1 LQLINLRVMVVFTLG
16 EIIGRIQSL
25 ANAND
30 KLEDKLNN
38 LIEENINLGSTV
50 QTLKEESEFKDSHI
64 QKLEEDFSNLLKEY
78 DELQSEFQAETE
90 KTQTGKSEQPENAYK
105 KNLVNF
111 DYLLDLKHL
120 KEEKN
125 ELIKENTILKK
136 KLESF
141 QNEINHRYIPK
152 IDAEKKIIQIE
163 QEKNSVI
170 KRLSMTEV
178 MLEKSRKEIQEL
190 KIDSVELQKE
200 LQKTD
205 KRLSEFYST
214 TNNKDVG
221 DDIILENYLNTNEE
235 EEPIFA
241 KPVQRKTLT
250 RIQKSY
256 LQEQADNYNS
266 NQYSTNMDSNKKE
279 EDLEKNPFINKLDR
293 VNETVESQDENNN
306 NISKH
311 SEDNNGFNNNPLS
324 ALMSR
329 ADIECKPEEN
339 NVNIRLTN
347 LDMVKSMAINNFD
360 NMTQGKEIKARNH
373 ENKNSV
379 SFNFKSTKTINYN
392 QDINRE
398 FFNMTYQSLKLN
410 HDDIEPFLYVCVL
423 FI

>member
-1 LQLINLRVMVVFTLG
+1 LQLIDLRVMVVFILG
-16 EIIGRIQSL
+16 EIIERIQNL

-38 LIEENINLGSTV
+38 LIEVNINLSSTV

-64 QKLEEDFSNLLKEY
+64 LKLEEDFSNLLKEY

-90 KTQTGKSEQPENAYK
+90 KAQTGKSDQSENAYK

-111 DYLLDLKHL
+111 DFLLDLKHL

-205 KRLSEFYST
+205 KKFSEFYST
-214 TNNKDVG
+214 NNKD
-221 DDIILENYLNTNEE
+221 EE
-235 EEPIFA
+235 
-241 KPVQRKTLT
+241 
-250 RIQKSY
+250 
-256 LQEQADNYNS
+256 
-266 NQYSTNMDSNKKE
+266 
-279 EDLEKNPFINKLDR
+279 
-293 VNETVESQDENNN
+293 
-306 NISKH
+306 
-311 SEDNNGFNNNPLS
+311 
-324 ALMSR
+324 
-329 ADIECKPEEN
+329 
-339 NVNIRLTN
+339 
-347 LDMVKSMAINNFD
+347 
-360 NMTQGKEIKARNH
+360 
-373 ENKNSV
+373 
-379 SFNFKSTKTINYN
+379 TI
-392 QDINRE
+392 
-398 FFNMTYQSLKLN
+398 
-410 HDDIEPFLYVCVL
+410 
-423 FI
+423 